1 MYRGTTAR
9 TVVSILAAVLLA
21 LQFFA
26 PTASFASAHA
36 PRKAEA
42 KAQPGTEPSST
53 FSRPGLKA
61 SGKALR
67 DETTGCRAEHH
78 GSPTGPL
85 RTRDRFH
92 HTDQAPSAP
101 ERTPLRHIPPTAP
114 DRSAPGDAHQR
125 TSRSSASHTPAALQV
140 FRC

>member
-1 MYRGTTAR
+1 MYRGKTAR
-9 TVVSILAAVLLA
+9 TVMSILAGVLLA

-26 PTASFASAHA
+26 PTASFASAHT

-42 KAQPGTEPSST
+42 KAQHGTEPAGT
-53 FSRPGLKA
+53 YSRPGIKA

-67 DETTGCRAEHH
+67 DETAACRDGHH
-78 GSPTGPL
+78 GGPTGPL

-92 HTDQAPSAP
+92 STDQAPPAP

-114 DRSAPGDAHQR
+114 ERSTPGDAHQR